1 VPPELAPRGL
11 DSLLRKLLSHSL
23 LSTDDQNA
31 IAALPFTLRRLDAGS
46 VIIREGERCDICPIL
61 LSGFAYRHKMTGDGG
76 RQIVAL
82 KLPGDPLDFQS
93 LYLTRADHTVQA
105 LDPVELAIIPNRE
118 IERLIMARPSLS
130 RAIVVDILIEA
141 SIGREWLLNI
151 GRRNA
156 LARLAH
162 LICEIHYR
170 LAISA
175 TSLVESDLPVTQEQ
189 LADLLGLTPVHI
201 NRTLKELERAGAVA
215 RSGRRIRI
223 GNLDRLRDLADF
235 SDLYLHSQD
244 AFIHDRGVVAGA

>member
-1 VPPELAPRGL
+1 
-11 DSLLRKLLSHSL
+11 
-23 LSTDDQNA
+23 
-31 IAALPFTLRRLDAGS
+31 
-46 VIIREGERCDICPIL
+46 
-61 LSGFAYRHKMTGDGG
+61 MTGDGG

-93 LYLTRADHTVQA
+93 LFLTHADHTVQA
-105 LDPVELAIIPNRE
+105 LNPVELAVIPNRE

-175 TSLVESDLPVTQEQ
+175 TRLVESDLPVTQEQ
-189 LADLLGLTPVHI
+189 LADLLGLTPGHI
-201 NRTLKELERAGAVA
+201 NQ
-215 RSGRRIRI
+215 I
-223 GNLDRLRDLADF
+223 GSAACREKGWHYVNI
-235 SDLYLHSQD
+235 S
-244 AFIHDRGVVAGA
+244 

>member
-1 VPPELAPRGL
+1 MIPRPPEATRVYPLFPY
-11 DSLLRKLLSHSL
+11 
-23 LSTDDQNA
+23 T
-31 IAALPFTLRRLDAGS
+31 TLFRS
-46 VIIREGERCDICPIL
+46 
-61 LSGFAYRHKMTGDGG
+61 
-76 RQIVAL
+76 
-82 KLPGDPLDFQS
+82 
-93 LYLTRADHTVQA
+93 
-105 LDPVELAIIPNRE
+105 PVELAVIPKRE
-118 IERLIMARPSLS
+118 SERLIMARPSLS

-201 NRTLKELERAGAVA
+201 NRTLKELE
-215 RSGRRIRI
+215 
-223 GNLDRLRDLADF
+223 DRKSTRLN
-235 SDLYLHSQD
+235 SSH
-244 AFIHDRGVVAGA
+244 

>member
-1 VPPELAPRGL
+1 MPPELAPRGVDL
-11 DSLLRKLLSHSL
+11 LLRKLLNHSL

-31 IAALPFTLRRLDAGS
+31 VAALPFTRRRLDPGS
-46 VIIREGERCDICPIL
+46 IIIREGERCDICPIL
-61 LSGFAYRHKMTGDGG
+61 LAGFAYRHKMTGDGG

-93 LYLTRADHTVQA
+93 LYLGRADHTVQT
-105 LDPVELAIIPNRE
+105 LTSVELAIVPNRE
-118 IERLIMARPSLS
+118 LERLIMARSSLA
-130 RAIVVDILIEA
+130 RAVVVDIVIEA

-162 LICEIHYR
+162 LICEIHHR

-175 TSLVESDLPVTQEQ
+175 TSLVESDLPITQEQ

-201 NRTLKELERAGAVA
+201 NRTLKELERAGAIL
-215 RSGRRIRI
+215 RNGRRIRI
-223 GNLDRLRDLADF
+223 GDLDRLCDLADF
-235 SDLYLHSQD
+235 SDLYLHAHEAPD
-244 AFIHDRGVVAGA
+244 DRDVRKGG

>member
-1 VPPELAPRGL
+1 MPPELAPRGL
-11 DSLLRKLLSHSL
+11 DFLLRKLLSHSL

-31 IAALPFTLRRLDAGS
+31 IAALPFSLRRLDAGS

-105 LDPVELAIIPNRE
+105 LNPVELAVIPNRE

-130 RAIVVDILIEA
+130 RAVVVDILIEA

-175 TSLVESDLPVTQEQ
+175 TSLVESDLPVTQE
-189 LADLLGLTPVHI
+189 PVHI

-215 RSGRRIRI
+215 RAGRRIRI

-235 SDLYLHSQD
+235 SDLYLHSPD
-244 AFIHDRGVVAGA
+244 ATMHDRGVMAGA

>member
-1 VPPELAPRGL
+1 MPLERAPRGIDL
-11 DSLLRKLLSHSL
+11 LLRKLLSHSL

-31 IAALPFTLRRLDAGS
+31 IAALPFTPRRLDAGGI
-46 VIIREGERCDICPIL
+46 IIREGERSDICPIL
-61 LSGFAYRHKMTGDGG
+61 MSGFAYRHKMTGDGG

-82 KLPGDPLDFQS
+82 KLPGDPLDFPS
-93 LYLTRADHTVQA
+93 LYLAHADHTVQA
-105 LDPVELAIIPNRE
+105 LNPVELAIIPNRE

-223 GNLDRLRDLADF
+223 GNLDRLRNLADF

-244 AFIHDRGVVAGA
+244 AFSHDRGVMAGA